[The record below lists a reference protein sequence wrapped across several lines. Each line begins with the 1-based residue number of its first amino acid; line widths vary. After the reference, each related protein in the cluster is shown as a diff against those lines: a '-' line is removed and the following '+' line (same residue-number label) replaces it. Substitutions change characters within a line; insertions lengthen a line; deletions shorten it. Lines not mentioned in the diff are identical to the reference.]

1 MVCLSEFLLP
11 DMTCP
16 AFHKK
21 LQGKS
26 KQGKTQ
32 SEEKRNPSEPD
43 SHMMWML
50 ELSNK
55 NCKIIMINLLR
66 EKVDNIEEQMGN
78 AEIWDF

>member
-1 MVCLSEFLLP
+1 M
-11 DMTCP
+11 
-16 AFHKK
+16 
-21 LQGKS
+21 S

-43 SHMMWML
+43 LHMMWML